1 MKCRNFAVTEKQA
14 SHRHGMNES
23 IMFGLFHRKDKNAK
37 LFYNTDVHCHIAP
50 GVDHGSQNVA
60 ESLEMLRAEVD
71 MGISRVILTS
81 HTTAETFENTPE
93 TLTASFET
101 LKQAVAEAELPVE
114 LHVSSEYRIDEYYN
128 KLFAAGQILP
138 MPGNYLLLENS
149 FVQELIGIDEMM
161 FDVQCKG
168 YHPILAH
175 PERYRYYHMRHERYE
190 KLHASGVLFQVNILS
205 LAGYFGAGARDAA
218 MWLIE
223 HNLVDMFGSDMH
235 NMDHAAIIKD
245 YIGSKDWRKV
255 VERTQGRIINDIV
268 R

>member
-1 MKCRNFAVTEKQA
+1 
-14 SHRHGMNES
+14 
-23 IMFGLFHRKDKNAK
+23 MFGLFHRKDKDAK

-50 GVDHGSQNVA
+50 GVDHGSQDVPQ
-60 ESLEMLRAEVD
+60 SLEMLRAEAD

-93 TLTASFET
+93 TLKASYET
-101 LKQAVAEAELPVE
+101 LVAAVKEAGIPIE

-128 KLFAAGQILP
+128 KLYASGQILP

-149 FVQELIGIDEMM
+149 FVQELIEIDEMM
-161 FDVQCKG
+161 FDVQCRG

-175 PERYRYYHMRHERYE
+175 PERYRYYYGRHDRYE
-190 KLHASGVLFQVNILS
+190 KLHNAGVLFQVNILS
-205 LAGYFGAGARDAA
+205 LAGYFGAGAREAA
-218 MWLIE
+218 MWLID
-223 HNLVDMFGSDMH
+223 HNMVDMFGSDMH

-245 YIGSKDWRKV
+245 YIGSKEWRKL
-255 VERTQGRIINDIV
+255 VERVRGRILNDMV